1 MPFWW
6 NRRRRPW
13 YSTWRKRRY
22 RFQKRKRPRYRRR
35 RKPRPNTRRRRRR
48 RRRYKVRRKR
58 AKITIKQWQPDC
70 IKKCKIKG
78 FGYLVAGAEGT
89 QFYCY
94 TNQKSDYTHP
104 KAPGGGGFGCEQFS
118 LEYLFK
124 EWQAHRNVWTKT
136 NQYLDLCRY
145 TGCRFDFYRHRD
157 VDFIISYDRQPP
169 FDLNKD
175 TYLNIHPQY
184 MLLQRHKKIIPSIA
198 TNPTGKPKTT
208 LKIKPPK
215 QMTTKWFFQEE
226 FCEHTLVKLQ
236 GAAIDL
242 NYSLYGPNTQ
252 SPCINITALNTQ
264 FYKIHNWLQQQTTGP
279 YKPYNEYPTTTGL
292 KFANAK
298 GTETTINPQ
307 NYTQSIALTTGLFA
321 PAVLQAIE
329 VKSTSGQ
336 RQHERPVAIGR
347 YNPLEDTGKGNKV
360 WLISCVADSGWAT
373 AIDKDLVIIGEPLY
387 IALFGLWDWI
397 LKAKGKIGYLQTSM
411 FVVQSPA
418 IKVLTPTTQTVWP
431 LLDASFIQGLMPYQ
445 ETRTKQDE
453 ANWVPTALKQR
464 EIINAIVECGPFVP
478 KLTNL
483 PSSTWQL
490 FYKYTFYFK
499 WGGQQVTNE
508 TVQDPQH
515 QDRYPVPDNLY
526 KTIEIADP
534 LKQYCKGFLRSWDF
548 RRGIVTKTALKRMS
562 ENIPFDSSLESDTE
576 QTPKKKKKYT
586 SELQYTNQE
595 TQEIQ
600 SCLLSLCEE
609 STLPQEET
617 DLYKLIQHQQQQQQ
631 KLKQN
636 LVLLLTYMKR
646 KQRQLQLQTGLS

>member
-35 RKPRPNTRRRRRR
+35 RKPRPATRRRRRR

-58 AKITIKQWQPDC
+58 AKITVKQWQPDS

-94 TNQKSDYTHP
+94 TNQKSEYTQP

-124 EWQAHRNVWTKT
+124 EWQAHRNVWTRT

-145 TGCRFDFYRHRD
+145 TGCKFDFYRHRD

-175 TYLNIHPQY
+175 TYLNIHPQN
-184 MLLQRHKKIIPSIA
+184 MLLQRHKKILPSTA
-198 TNPTGKPKTT
+198 TNPNGKPKITM
-208 LKIKPPK
+208 KIKPPK

-252 SPCINITALNTQ
+252 SPCLNITALNTQ
-264 FYKIHNWLQQQTTGP
+264 FYKKHNWLQQTTTGP
-279 YKPYNEYPTTTGL
+279 YIPFDGYPTTSGL
-292 KFANAK
+292 YYINAK
-298 GTETTINPQ
+298 GTKTLINPDTYQ
-307 NYTQSIALTTGLFA
+307 KSISIQSGLFA

-329 VKSTSGQ
+329 VQNHAGQ

-373 AIDKDLVIIGEPLY
+373 AIDKDLIIIGEPLY
-387 IALFGLWDWI
+387 IAFYGLWDWI
-397 LKAKGKIGYLQTSM
+397 IKSKGKVGYLKTSM

-418 IKVLTPTTQTVWP
+418 IQVLTPTTQTVWP
-431 LLDASFIQGLMPYQ
+431 LLDASFIQGSMPYQ
-445 ETRTKQDE
+445 ETKTKQDE
-453 ANWVPTALKQR
+453 ANWVPTAFKQR
-464 EIINAIVECGPFVP
+464 ELINAIVECGPFIP

-562 ENIPFDSSLESDTE
+562 ENLPFDSSLESDTE

-609 STLPQEET
+609 NTLPQDET

>member
-35 RKPRPNTRRRRRR
+35 RKPRPATRRRRRR

-58 AKITIKQWQPDC
+58 AKITVKQWQPDC

-94 TNQKSDYTHP
+94 TNQKSDYTQP

-118 LEYLFK
+118 LQYLYK
-124 EWQAHRNVWTKT
+124 EWQAHRNIWTRT

-175 TYLNIHPQY
+175 TYLSIHPQY

-198 TNPTGKPKTT
+198 TNPNGKPKTT

-226 FCEHTLVKLQ
+226 LCEHTLVKIQ
-236 GAAIDL
+236 GAAMDL

-264 FYKIHNWLQQQTTGP
+264 FYQKHNWLQQTTTGP
-279 YKPYNEYPTTTGL
+279 YIPFTGYPASTGL
-292 KFANAK
+292 IYVNAK
-298 GTETTINPQ
+298 GTDTKINPSTYQ
-307 NYTQSIALTTGLFA
+307 DSISIKSGLFS

-329 VKSTSGQ
+329 VKATTGQ
-336 RQHERPVAIGR
+336 RQHERPVALGR

-360 WLISCVADSGWAT
+360 WLVSCVADSGWAT
-373 AIDKDLVIIGEPLY
+373 AIDKDLIIIGEPLY
-387 IALFGLWDWI
+387 IAFFGLWDWI
-397 LKAKGKIGYLQTSM
+397 LKSKGKIGYLKTSM

-418 IKVLTPTTQTVWP
+418 IKVLSPTTQTVWP
-431 LLDASFIQGLMPYQ
+431 LLDASFIQGNMPYQ
-445 ETRTKQDE
+445 ETKTKQDE

-464 EIINAIVECGPFVP
+464 EMINAIIECGPFVP
-478 KLTNL
+478 KLANL

-562 ENIPFDSSLESDTE
+562 ENLPFDSSLESDTE

-586 SELQYTNQE
+586 SELQYTNKE

-609 STLPQEET
+609 NTLPQEET